1 MGQLLG
7 QSVGVTAD
15 TKEFPVDGGGWLG
28 PIGDGLVS
36 AQQALWALA
45 QSRQLLVQS
54 LQELMHP
61 FSVCLEGDG
70 KRGAQ
75 A

>member
-1 MGQLLG
+1 M
-7 QSVGVTAD
+7 
-15 TKEFPVDGGGWLG
+15 DGGGWLG